1 MNELD
6 VGAQG
11 LNSNDYHTFY
21 TYLYS
26 YLKYDVSTKD
36 QNHNFGLQLGYSQET
51 NDYDWLKGYRKD
63 FPFPLTE
70 IDAGSKELQE
80 AEGNLEQWSLMG
92 IFGRFNYNYKE
103 RYLFEA
109 NFRYDGSSR
118 INPDDRWGI
127 FPSFSAGWR
136 MTEEQFMQDLHWSWL
151 NSMKIRAS
159 WGQLGNQN
167 IGIYPYQAVM
177 ENAKESAV
185 FMHCLPAFHDL
196 KTTIGQQIHQKFGL
210 TEMEVTDE
218 VFEGSQSVVFDEAE
232 NRMHSIKAIMYATL

>member
-1 MNELD
+1 MIAEREKEWRPLVKLYNYHSGEYMNELD
-6 VGAQG
+6 VGAKG

-118 INPDDRWGI
+118 INPFFLCRLENDRRTVYAE
-127 FPSFSAGWR
+127 FA
-136 MTEEQFMQDLHWSWL
+136 L
-151 NSMKIRAS
+151 
-159 WGQLGNQN
+159 
-167 IGIYPYQAVM
+167 VM
-177 ENAKESAV
+177 VE
-185 FMHCLPAFHDL
+185 
-196 KTTIGQQIHQKFGL
+196 
-210 TEMEVTDE
+210 
-218 VFEGSQSVVFDEAE
+218 
-232 NRMHSIKAIMYATL
+232 